1 MQAVTLIHRQIVIAA
16 IKRNMITRPIQ
27 NTAHRVFIRLARTVI
42 QPQHGQVQHLIMMEN
57 IFRFIPEN
65 IEESGICVLN
75 AILPLQITKY
85 LAVSIAMSITTK
97 LKWIKTIMV

>member
-1 MQAVTLIHRQIVIAA
+1 
-16 IKRNMITRPIQ
+16 
-27 NTAHRVFIRLARTVI
+27 
-42 QPQHGQVQHLIMMEN
+42 MMEN